1 VPRVIVGDQG
11 IYFEIAGSGFPLVL
25 IRGLG
30 SSAAHWYKQISVFAD
45 HFSVLAFDHRGIGR
59 SPQSTA
65 FGCSIGRMASDTI
78 CLMDVLGIRRAHVL
92 GVSMGGMIA
101 QEIAINFPKRILGL
115 VLAST
120 HCGGRLS
127 VRPDQWVLERMQ
139 QWIVTGKSQD
149 FEMAL
154 PCLFSPEICQDHP
167 DIIAKFRETTH
178 QFEPIG
184 KTLKLQW
191 QAVIAHN
198 AGQRL
203 VQIKAPT
210 LVITGSKDILI
221 PPGNADIL
229 KRLIPNARRRIIE
242 GGGHV
247 VLMEQPETFNAEV
260 LDFLC
265 HIPTV

>member
-1 VPRVIVGDQG
+1 MPRVIVGDQV
-11 IYFEIAGSGFPLVL
+11 IYYEITGSGFPLVL

-65 FGCSIGRMASDTI
+65 FGCTIGSMASDTI
-78 CLMDVLGIRRAHVL
+78 GLMDVLGIRRAHVL

-101 QEIAINFPKRILGL
+101 QELAINYPERISGL
-115 VLAST
+115 VLVST

-127 VRPDQWVLERMQ
+127 VRPDLWVLDRMQ
-139 QWIVTGKSQD
+139 QWIATGKAQD

-154 PCLFSPEICQDHP
+154 TCLFTSETQQDHP
-167 DIIAKFRETTH
+167 DIIARFRETTH

-184 KTLKLQW
+184 NTLKLQW

-198 AGQRL
+198 AGERL
-203 VQIKAPT
+203 AQIKAPT
-210 LVITGSKDILI
+210 LLITGSKDILI
-221 PPGNADIL
+221 PPGNAGIL
-229 KRLIPNARRRIIE
+229 KEYIPNARKMIIE

-247 VLMEQPETFNAEV
+247 VHMEQPETFNAEV

>member
-1 VPRVIVGDQG
+1 MPRVIVGEQV
-11 IYFEIAGSGFPLVL
+11 IYYEIAGSGFPLVL

-30 SSAAHWYKQISVFAD
+30 SSAAHWYDQLPVFAG
-45 HFSVLAFDHRGIGR
+45 HFSVVAFDHRGIGR
-59 SPQSTA
+59 SPQTT
-65 FGCSIGRMASDTI
+65 GCHCSIGSMAADTI
-78 CLMDVLGIRRAHVL
+78 GLMDVLGICRAHVL

-101 QEIAINFPKRILGL
+101 QELAINYPERISGL
-115 VLAST
+115 VLVST

-127 VRPDQWVLERMQ
+127 VRPDLWVLDRMQ
-139 QWIVTGKSQD
+139 QWIATGKAQD

-154 PCLFSPEICQDHP
+154 TCLFTSETQQDHP
-167 DIIAKFRETTH
+167 DIIARFRKTTH

-184 KTLKLQW
+184 NTLKLQW
-191 QAVIAHN
+191 QAVSNHN
-198 AGQRL
+198 VGERL
-203 VQIKAPT
+203 AQIKAPT

-229 KRLIPNARRRIIE
+229 KEYIPNARKMIIE

-247 VLMEQPETFNAEV
+247 VHMEQPETFNAEV